1 MDNVRYIN
9 NLRISTNSNDL
20 HDVASEVTALKVAFG
35 LVFSRLSDADKNNI
49 IIELTQNDVE
59 PLNKLAS
66 ELKQFMPQ

>member
-1 MDNVRYIN
+1 MDNARYIN